1 MRLHLAGTYSDPELV
16 WRYKP
21 PYLLES
27 YISIQSWQLE
37 YIKSPY
43 CKGFILDSGAFTFMT
58 SKKNAKLDWE
68 EYVLRYADFINKYDI
83 KLFAELD
90 IDSVI
95 GLRKV
100 EELRDLLEAETGKQ
114 PIVVWHKSRG
124 KQDFI
129 DTVAS
134 YPYVAIGGIVAKE
147 IKKSEYKY
155 FPWFI
160 KKAHEHG
167 AQIHGM
173 GFTDAKLL
181 FKYPFDSVD
190 STTWN
195 IGREFGEI
203 SLFKGGKM
211 VRVPLRKMGNGRKV
225 NGDKAIEIN
234 FREWVKFAR
243 YLNRRG

>member
-1 MRLHLAGTYSDPELV
+1 MKLYLAGTFNHKDLV
-16 WRYKP
+16 FKYKP
-21 PYLLES
+21 PYILES
-27 YISIQSWQLE
+27 FYYIRPWQLE

-58 SKKNAKLDWE
+58 SKKSTKLDWE

-83 KLFAELD
+83 ELFAELD

-100 EELRDLLEAETGKQ
+100 EELRDLLEAKTGKQ
-114 PIVVWHKSRG
+114 PIIVWHKSRG
-124 KQDFI
+124 KQDFL

-147 IKKSEYKY
+147 IKRSEYKY

-173 GFTDAKLL
+173 GFSPLNGN
-181 FKYPFDSVD
+181 YGFDSVD
-190 STTWN
+190 TT
-195 IGREFGEI
+195 
-203 SLFKGGKM
+203 S
-211 VRVPLRKMGNGRKV
+211 
-225 NGDKAIEIN
+225 
-234 FREWVKFAR
+234 
-243 YLNRRG
+243 

>member
-1 MRLHLAGTYSDPELV
+1 MRLHLAGTYGYKEPIFK
-16 WRYKP
+16 YKP

-27 YISIQSWQLE
+27 YISIRPWQLE

-43 CKGFILDSGAFTFMT
+43 CKGFILDSGAFTFMN

-68 EYVLRYADFINKYDI
+68 EYVMKYADFINKYDI
-83 KLFAELD
+83 ELFAELD
-90 IDSVI
+90 IDSIV

-124 KQDFI
+124 KQDFL

-160 KKAHEHG
+160 RKAHEYG

-173 GFTDAKLL
+173 GFSPLNGN
-181 FKYPFDSVD
+181 YGFDSVD
-190 STTWN
+190 TTSWV
-195 IGREFGEI
+195 GSKYSQLYKFD
-203 SLFKGGKM
+203 GKKL
-211 VRVPLRKMGNGRKV
+211 VPLPKKKNWRRKV
-225 NGDKAIEIN
+225 SCFVFNEYNI
-234 FREWVKFAR
+234 REWTAYAK
-243 YLNRRG
+243 YLDKRGG